1 MSLVLDYSGESMPAS
16 RTRRSKALS
25 IAVVA
30 ALSIPLSAGPSFAA
44 PSPEPSV
51 QSTQSRGESPSSEAT
66 TAPSETTQAAEESA
80 PTPAPASST
89 EPAPTVPATQSVDPS
104 VAEEP
109 VSTESAA
116 PSSVPASLM
125 ISEALAENEEL
136 SNKERTKL
144 ADQALSELDMER
156 LDAQM
161 GQGALRVAET
171 GDPTVPTLDELAD
184 LAKLAG
190 AENEDVSENELQ
202 RQLNL
207 ASPASLEEL
216 RTWRPP
222 GTLGID
228 VSRHQGTVNWATAK
242 ANGARFA
249 YIKATQ
255 SWPSSLY
262 KDPKFSE
269 NYTNSRNAGLIR
281 GAYHFALPAHSS
293 GATQAKE
300 FVANGGGWSNDG
312 YTMPPLLDIEWN
324 PYSKSQYPDGKGDMC
339 YGMSP
344 SQMVTWIKDF
354 GNTVKA
360 KTGRLPMIYTAQSWW
375 DECTGDSTAFK
386 SWPLHVSI
394 FPTAD
399 VAKNPRELPEGW
411 TTFNVWQY
419 SSNSNLLGST
429 KNVDANVWNGDL
441 TSLRDFAKNQRST
454 AYKLTTTYLGNRDVW
469 PTRLMPVRMYGRTRF
484 DTPVDISRRTFPSK
498 ASTVV
503 IASGERF
510 PDALSGSPLATLKN
524 APMLLVKKGSL
535 PPSVTTELKRL
546 RPNNI
551 IVLGGPLA
559 VSDKTV
565 SELKAYGNITRVWGS
580 NLYDTSSKI
589 SRNWSKASS
598 VYLAT
603 GERFEDAMSLAAV
616 VAGKKSPM
624 LLTKKSSLPASTIRE
639 LKRLNPSHIY
649 MAGGPIAI
657 SDAVE
662 RQVKNAVPNAAVIR
676 FQGATRYDTSALIA
690 KRFWPNGAQ
699 RQFIATAS
707 DFPDGLTGAVVASYN
722 GAPLLL
728 SKKTCMPS
736 SVANAMR
743 SMEGWTNVLLGGP
756 LALDDTVAYKLNGT
770 QNIC

>member
-1 MSLVLDYSGESMPAS
+1 MPAS

-51 QSTQSRGESPSSEAT
+51 QSTQSSGESPSSAAT
-66 TAPSETTQAAEESA
+66 TAPVETTQAAEESA

-89 EPAPTVPATQSVDPS
+89 EPAPTVPATRSVEPSVD
-104 VAEEP
+104 EEP
-109 VSTESAA
+109 GATESAA

-125 ISEALAENEEL
+125 ISEALAENEDL

-190 AENEDVSENELQ
+190 AENEDLSENELQ

-419 SSNSNLLGST
+419 SSNSNMLGST

-441 TSLRDFAKNQRST
+441 TSLRDFAKNRRST
-454 AYKLTTTYLGNRDVW
+454 QYKLTTSYFGNMDVW
-469 PTRLMPVRMYGRTRF
+469 PTRLGPSRMSGANRYG
-484 DTPVDISRRTFPSK
+484 TPVAISKRTFPYGAK
-498 ASTVV
+498 TVV
-503 IASGERF
+503 VASGEHFADALSVTSLANRHNAPLLLTKQAYLPSAVAAEIKRLDPSRIIIAGGPTAVSSKTFTQLKKYAPVSREAGSTRYGTSAEIATNWSSAKNVFVASGRSF
-510 PDALSGSPLATLKN
+510 PDALSMAAVAADRKAPL
-524 APMLLVKKGSL
+524 LL
-535 PPSVTTELKRL
+535 
-546 RPNNI
+546 
-551 IVLGGPLA
+551 
-559 VSDKTV
+559 
-565 SELKAYGNITRVWGS
+565 
-580 NLYDTSSKI
+580 SSK
-589 SRNWSKASS
+589 KY
-598 VYLAT
+598 V
-603 GERFEDAMSLAAV
+603 
-616 VAGKKSPM
+616 P
-624 LLTKKSSLPASTIRE
+624 STILKQ
-639 LKRLNPSHIY
+639 LKRLNPSTVY
-649 MAGGPIAI
+649 LAGGPLAI
-657 SDAVE
+657 S
-662 RQVKNAVPNAAVIR
+662 RNAENEIRKALPNARIAR
-676 FQGATRYDTSALIA
+676 YGGETRYDTSAVIA
-690 KRFWPNGAQ
+690 KAFWPNGAQ
-699 RQFIATAS
+699 RQFIANGKS
-707 DFPDGLTGAVVASYN
+707 FPDGLSGAVAAGYN
-722 GAPLLL
+722 GAPMLLA
-728 SKKTCMPS
+728 KKSCLPKSIGSALTG
-736 SVANAMR
+736 
-743 SMEGWTNVLLGGP
+743 MEGWTNVLIGGP
-756 LALDDTVAYKLNGT
+756 LVLDETVAYRNDGTLNT
-770 QNIC
+770 CS

>member
-1 MSLVLDYSGESMPAS
+1 MPAS

-51 QSTQSRGESPSSEAT
+51 QSTQSSGESPSSEAT
-66 TAPSETTQAAEESA
+66 TAPIETTQAAEESA

-281 GAYHFALPAHSS
+281 GAYHFAMPAHSS
-293 GATQAKE
+293 GVTQAKE

-312 YTMPPLLDIEWN
+312 YTMPSLLDIEWN

-429 KNVDANVWNGDL
+429 NNVDANVWNGDL
-441 TSLRDFAKNQRST
+441 TSLRDFAKNRRST
-454 AYKLTTTYLGNRDVW
+454 AYKLTTSYFGNMDVW
-469 PTRLMPVRMYGRTRF
+469 PTRLGATRMSGANRYG
-484 DTPVDISRRTFPSK
+484 TPVAISKRTFPYGAK
-498 ASTVV
+498 TVV
-503 IASGERF
+503 VASGEHFADALSVTSLATRNSAPLLLTKQGGLPSEVAAEIKRLNPSRIIVAGGPTAVSSRTVSQLSRYAPVTREAGSTRYGTSAEVARNWSSSKSVFIASGRSF
-510 PDALSGSPLATLKN
+510 PDALSMAAVAADRN
-524 APMLLVKKGSL
+524 APLLLSSKKYV
-535 PPSVTTELKRL
+535 PSAILKELKRL
-546 RPNNI
+546 KPST
-551 IVLGGPLA
+551 VYVAGGTLA
-559 VSDKTV
+559 VS
-565 SELKAYGNITRVWGS
+565 S
-580 NLYDTSSKI
+580 
-589 SRNWSKASS
+589 
-598 VYLAT
+598 
-603 GERFEDAMSLAAV
+603 AA
-616 VAGKKSPM
+616 
-624 LLTKKSSLPASTIRE
+624 
-639 LKRLNPSHIY
+639 
-649 MAGGPIAI
+649 
-657 SDAVE
+657 E
-662 RQVKNAVPNAAVIR
+662 RQIRNAVPNARIAR
-676 FQGATRYDTSALIA
+676 YGGATRYETSAVIA
-690 KRFWPNGAQ
+690 KKFWPRGSQ
-699 RQFIATAS
+699 RQFIANGKN
-707 DFPDGLTGAVVASYN
+707 FPDGLTGAVAAGYN
-722 GAPLLL
+722 GAPMLL
-728 SKKTCMPS
+728 SKKSCLPESIGSALT
-736 SVANAMR
+736 
-743 SMEGWTNVLLGGP
+743 SMEGWTNVLIGGP
-756 LALDDTVAYKLNGT
+756 LVLDSTVAYKSDGKLNT
-770 QNIC
+770 CS